1 MQKQQ
6 RFSIEGMQCADCE
19 NIIEEAVLALPGIY
33 NVKADFTSESLTFT
47 YDSDIIPLTTICAAV
62 KKAGYICHSYQP
74 KRSEGLL
81 KNLLIVAA
89 IILIFFI
96 VFQLKH
102 FFPQDF
108 SFNEIGEKANYG
120 LLFLVGILTSF
131 HCIGMCGGFVLG
143 YTVAGTK
150 SGKSSHLSHVFYGIG
165 KIISYSVLGA
175 FFGFVG
181 AAFTITVTMK
191 AIISGLAGLFL
202 IIYGLSMTDAFAG
215 LRRFHI
221 RLPRSFVHRLFQ
233 QQRKTT
239 SPFIIGLLNGLMIA
253 CGPLQAM
260 YVLAA
265 GTGSAIE
272 GAKILAI
279 FAVGTLPLMLLFGY
293 SANFLTAN
301 LTRKFLKFSSVIII
315 ILGTI
320 MLNRGLLLSG
330 SGYDFH
336 SFSTKISQK
345 IKVHFMTWQ
354 HDFVDAGAH
363 IQNGYQ
369 VIYME
374 VEAKK
379 YTPSEFTIRKNVP
392 VKWII
397 NVKELSQCNKQIVIP
412 SLNKTIDLH
421 LGLQMIE
428 FTPTHN
434 GVISWSCHMGMIPG
448 TFIVSE

>member
-1 MQKQQ
+1 M
-6 RFSIEGMQCADCE
+6 RFFVIK
-19 NIIEEAVLALPGIY
+19 Y
-33 NVKADFTSESLTFT
+33 F
-47 YDSDIIPLTTICAAV
+47 
-62 KKAGYICHSYQP
+62 
-74 KRSEGLL
+74 
-81 KNLLIVAA
+81 
-89 IILIFFI
+89 
-96 VFQLKH
+96 
-102 FFPQDF
+102 
-108 SFNEIGEKANYG
+108 YG

-143 YTVAGTK
+143 YTVSGSK
-150 SGKSSHLSHVFYGIG
+150 SGNPSHQSHIYYAIG
-165 KIISYSVLGA
+165 KIISYSLFGA
-175 FFGFVG
+175 LFGFVG
-181 AAFTITVTMK
+181 GAITITITMK
-191 AIISGLAGLFL
+191 SVISGLAGLFL
-202 IIYGLSMTDAFAG
+202 IIYGLSMNDAFAG

-221 RLPRSFVHRLFQ
+221 RLPRGFVHHLFR

-272 GAKILAI
+272 GAKVLAI

-301 LTRKFLKFSSVIII
+301 LTRKFLKLSGVIII
-315 ILGTI
+315 VLGAI

-330 SGYDFH
+330 TGYDFH
-336 SFSTKISQK
+336 SLSAKISQK
-345 IKVHFMTWQ
+345 INAHFMTWQ

-379 YTPSEFTIRKNVP
+379 YSPSEFTVRKNIP

-397 NVKELSQCNKQIVIP
+397 NVKEISECNKQIVIP
-412 SLNKTIDLH
+412 SLDKTINLH
-421 LGLQMIE
+421 PGLQIVE
-428 FTPTHN
+428 FIPTDD